1 MSATARTK
9 FGRMARWTLIGALV
23 PLVGCGLQGRYMGG
37 DLRPEMARD
46 QFELLRPDDMPG
58 RFVEADLR
66 FQQDGTFTAVV
77 NYDGKLETHQ
87 GTFKYDQQVGKL
99 TFTDNK
105 GDSYV
110 YGAKKPDDNT
120 LLLLKGIKGSDVTLT
135 LKRQPAQE

>member
-1 MSATARTK
+1 
-9 FGRMARWTLIGALV
+9 
-23 PLVGCGLQGRYMGG
+23 MGG